1 MLVLVFVLGLWLW
14 LWLWLWLGLGLGAG
28 AGAGLGAG
36 LEHRSDLL
44 QVVRRRP
51 GGHSERRHAVADLSK
66 FVGGQYYVGQLYAC
80 SLTS

>member
-14 LWLWLWLGLGLGAG
+14 LWLWLWLGL
-28 AGAGLGAG
+28 GLGAG